1 MAQPAQ
7 VLRYTSPM
15 RSATALLIRAF
26 TLLVPVVAPAA
37 QEPGAVSLDQRIRG
51 LTVTARVLIVGAH
64 PDDEDTR
71 LIAWLSRGQSI
82 ETAYLSLTRGESGL
96 NVAGY
101 DVGDGLGA
109 VRTAEVLEARRID
122 GAQQFFTRAFDF
134 GYSRTADETFTHW
147 PREAVL
153 SDVVTIIRAFRPHV
167 IIARYTGT
175 PADGDGHHEA
185 SALLAREA
193 FDAAADTAA
202 FPIAQNGFPW
212 RPGALYGPGS
222 GLTIDMGGFD
232 PVSGRTWTAIAA
244 ESRAVHRTQGYPDSL
259 PRDTNSSRRLTLTRL
274 AHWAGDSLQAST
286 APSLFDGIDT
296 TFARLG
302 AGGADTV
309 TRIVAVIAALAD
321 SSRHQLDLRNPDGVV
336 PFLARA
342 ARLASWVRGRAPRC
356 LHPDANASPFSSGA
370 RICNRI
376 DRLDHDAALDLV
388 VRRASEAAFIAA
400 GVSIRMVAGRE
411 HVAYGDSVP
420 ATLTV
425 TNQGRSTLQLATVSI
440 SGATDTRVRPQMIPP
455 DSTARWTLPVQVT
468 GSTVPWWLGQRVLDI
483 YEPFVS
489 ALDGLARPASI
500 PDRVTIPAVA
510 IPENI
515 RRVSDVTVLVRI
527 AGQLITLSMGPIIHR
542 TGDPLG
548 GVQERFVTGV
558 PPITLGFDHSLEWVP
573 AGKPVDRLLR
583 FSVQSNVDSQR
594 TISLH
599 LVSPAGLRV
608 DSLPKTLTL
617 APRRGTELLLRVRGM
632 LQPGRQAF
640 GLFGRDADSAEF
652 VRGLRTIRYP
662 HLRPIQLSRGSGLWM
677 QGVDINVP
685 GRLNVA
691 YLQGVGDLITPYLRQ
706 LDVRVT
712 VLGYDELLNAD
723 LSRFTTVVVGTRA
736 YEAHPELVASNAKL
750 LDFARRGGTLL
761 VLGGTAATY
770 AYNVFPFPLG
780 VGPDGGTDRV
790 TMENAPVTVSSPLS
804 RLFTWPNRITEADW
818 GGWVSERASF
828 MPRVIDPR
836 YATPLEIHDPDQ
848 PPSRGALLVAPLGR
862 GTYIY
867 TTLALVQQLPAAVP
881 GAARLFVNL
890 LSAELEPVAGA
901 GQPPQE
907 RK

>member
-1 MAQPAQ
+1 MQP
-7 VLRYTSPM
+7 
-15 RSATALLIRAF
+15 ATALLALA
-26 TLLVPVVAPAA
+26 LLLPVASVA

-51 LTVTARVLIVGAH
+51 LTVTARVLVVGAH

-71 LIAWLSRGQSI
+71 LIAWLSRGRSI
-82 ETAYLSLTRGESGL
+82 ETAYLSLTRGESGQ

-101 DVGDGLGA
+101 EVGDGLGA
-109 VRTAEVLEARRID
+109 VRTAEVLEARKID

-134 GYSRTADETFTHW
+134 GYSRTADETFKHW

-153 SDVVTIIRAFRPHV
+153 SDVVTVIRAFRPHV

-185 SALLAREA
+185 SALLAREV
-193 FDAAADTAA
+193 FDVASDTTR
-202 FPIAQNGFPW
+202 FPVSRHGFPW
-212 RPGALYGPGS
+212 RPLALYGPGT
-222 GLTIDMGGFD
+222 GLTIDVAGFD

-259 PRDTNSSRRLTLTRL
+259 LRETGESSRRLTLARL
-274 AHWAGDSLQAST
+274 AHTAGDSLRVST

-296 TFARLG
+296 TFARIG
-302 AGGADTV
+302 AGVADTV
-309 TRIVAVIAALAD
+309 ARSVAVIAALAD
-321 SSRHQLDLRNPDGVV
+321 SARRQLDLRNPDGVV
-336 PFLARA
+336 PYLARV
-342 ARLASWVRGRAPRC
+342 ARLAGWVRGRTPRC
-356 LHPDANASPFSSGA
+356 LHPDANASPFPSVPI
-370 RICNRI
+370 ICHRL
-376 DRLDHDAALDLV
+376 DRLDHDAAIDLV
-388 VRRASEAAFIAA
+388 VRRASEATFIAA
-400 GVSIRMVAGRE
+400 GVNISMIADRE
-411 HVAYGDSVP
+411 QVAYGDSVP

-425 TNQGRSTLQLATVSI
+425 TNHGRSPIQVAVVSV
-440 SGATDTRVRPQMIPP
+440 SGAVERRVRPLVIPP
-455 DSTARWTLPVQVT
+455 DSTAQWVIPVQVL

-489 ALDGLARPASI
+489 ALDGIARPVST

-527 AGQLITLSMGPIIHR
+527 AGQLVGLSAGPIVHR
-542 TGDPLG
+542 TADPLG
-548 GVQERFVTGV
+548 GVQERVVTGV

-583 FSVQSNVDSQR
+583 FSLQSNADSQR
-594 TISLH
+594 TISLN
-599 LVSPAGLRV
+599 LVAPPGLRV
-608 DSLPKTLTL
+608 DSLPKTITL
-617 APRRGTELLLRVRGM
+617 APRRGTELLLRVRGT
-632 LQPGRQAF
+632 LQGGRHPF

-652 VRGLRTIRYP
+652 DRGLRTIRYP
-662 HLRPIQLSRGSGLWM
+662 HLRPIQLSRGSGLWL
-677 QGVDINVP
+677 QGVEITVP
-685 GRLNVA
+685 SRLNVA

-706 LDVRVT
+706 LGVRLT
-712 VLGYDELLNAD
+712 VLDYDALLNAD
-723 LSRFTTVVVGTRA
+723 LTGFTTIVVGTRA

-750 LDFARRGGTLL
+750 LEFARKGGTLL

-770 AYNVFPFPLG
+770 GYPVFPYPLG

-790 TMENAPVTVSSPLS
+790 TMENAKVTVSSPAP
-804 RLFTWPNRITEADW
+804 RLLAWPNRITDADW

-848 PPSRGALLVAPLGR
+848 PESRGALLVAPLGR

-867 TTLALVQQLPAAVP
+867 TTLALVQQLPAAVG

-890 LSAELEPVAGA
+890 LSVGLEPAVGA
-901 GQPPQE
+901 G
-907 RK
+907 R